1 MRAAIISLIILTLVL
16 TAVILNSY
24 FVSRSI
30 HTLLEKL
37 KDAPSD
43 TNNYEIYAE
52 IHDDFAKK
60 QRFIGLTV
68 SHDDLTN
75 IEEEIN
81 EILGA
86 IEADD
91 KETLIIAKSRLIGS
105 LSHLRR
111 LSGINADSIF

>member
-1 MRAAIISLIILTLVL
+1 MKAAIIALIVLTFILT
-16 TAVILNSY
+16 TVILNSF

-30 HTLLEKL
+30 YTLLEKL
-37 KDAPSD
+37 KNAPSD
-43 TNNYEIYAE
+43 INSYNIYSE
-52 IHDDFAKK
+52 IHDDFIKK

-68 SHDDLTN
+68 SHEDMTN
-75 IEEEIN
+75 IEEELN

-86 IEADD
+86 IEAEDR
-91 KETLIIAKSRLIGS
+91 ETLIIAKSRLIGS

>member
-1 MRAAIISLIILTLVL
+1 MKATIIAVLILSIVL
-16 TAVILNSY
+16 ISVFLNS
-24 FVSRSI
+24 FFISRGIENIIARLEETPS
-30 HTLLEKL
+30 TLESYNSYK
-37 KDAPSD
+37 
-43 TNNYEIYAE
+43 EIFEEYS
-52 IHDDFAKK
+52 KK

-75 IEEEIN
+75 IESEFH

-86 IEADD
+86 IEAEDE
-91 KETLIIAKSRLIGS
+91 ETLIIAKSRLIGA

>member
-1 MRAAIISLIILTLVL
+1 MKVKRSERLSGEYKKAIYEIITQ
-16 TAVILNSY
+16 
-24 FVSRSI
+24 
-30 HTLLEKL
+30 KL
-37 KDAPSD
+37 KNAPND
-43 TNNYEIYAE
+43 TENYSVYEEISHEYAK
-52 IHDDFAKK
+52 I
-60 QRFIGLTV
+60 QRYIGLTV

-75 IEEEIN
+75 IEEDFN

-91 KETLIIAKSRLIGS
+91 EESLIIAKSRLIGS